1 MYTVLKTSAVPGDGN
16 HISWLS
22 TRMAS
27 FFPHTIH
34 YNLDVYI
41 EQKLQSRLNRTLQF

>member
-1 MYTVLKTSAVPGDGN
+1 MYPYDGN
-16 HISWLS
+16 NLSWLS

-34 YNLDVYI
+34 DTLDAYI
-41 EQKLQSRLNRTLQF
+41 ELKLPSTLKRTLQF

>member
-1 MYTVLKTSAVPGDGN
+1 MYPYDENNL
-16 HISWLS
+16 SWLL

-34 YNLDVYI
+34 YIFDVYI
-41 EQKLQSRLNRTLQF
+41 EPKLPSRLNQTFQF